1 MEHAHAAVAMMA
13 LAAAFASAAAAHV
26 HEDAAR
32 AADMIGGGAGTG
44 AGGAAPALHS
54 HVGVGGGGPAVATL
68 TVANAGRVALVS
80 ANATACGASGLL
92 GRAAGD
98 ADWSLRPGAAASVSW
113 AAPCEEGRAVLVRV
127 EYGMADGTAA
137 AEVHRACAGG
147 GGERGAPPCAVGGAW
162 GGYAGGVHANGSHPA
177 RPGEPEPPQ
186 PRPLP
191 APAIASCAVAGL
203 SVTVCAS
210 GGPGGGGAEPL
221 RIMRQLSPGP
231 PGYALAGTVTPPAG
245 GAAACH
251 ADAAPRN
258 SAAAAYRVS
267 AGAAGGQQERHSL
280 PARADFA
287 AQQCYVSTPAGER
300 IGSPGGPPAPPPAAR
315 ADYRIAM
322 YAGLGS
328 TPLTVEARFGPDRVV
343 VERQPDGSWS
353 RLGYH
358 PSHPRDSLSE
368 YLPAERVARGASGE
382 ADVRYVRADLLRH
395 LDAFWGARQ

>member
-26 HEDAAR
+26 HEEAAR
-32 AADMIGGGAGTG
+32 AADGIGGGTG
-44 AGGAAPALHS
+44 AGAGQALHS
-54 HVGVGGGGPAVATL
+54 HVGLGGGSPAVATL

-98 ADWSLRPGAAASVSW
+98 AEWSLRRGAAASVSW
-113 AAPCEEGRAVLVRV
+113 AAPCAEGRPVLVRV
-127 EYGMADGTAA
+127 EYAMADGTAA
-137 AEVHRACAGG
+137 AEVHRACAAGRG
-147 GGERGAPPCAVGGAW
+147 GAPPCAGGGA
-162 GGYAGGVHANGSHPA
+162 AGGPA
-177 RPGEPEPPQ
+177 GGISAGGAQPAQPGAPGPPP
-186 PRPLP
+186 PRLP
-191 APAIASCAVAGL
+191 APAIASCAVSGL

-210 GGPGGGGAEPL
+210 GGPGGGAAGAL
-221 RIMRQLSPGP
+221 RIMRQVSPGP

-245 GAAACH
+245 GGIACH

-258 SAAAAYRVS
+258 SAAATYRAS
-267 AGAAGGQQERHSL
+267 AGAAGGQGQERHSL

-287 AQQCYVSTPAGER
+287 AQQCYVSTPGGER
-300 IGSPGGPPAPPPAAR
+300 IGSPGGPPAPLPASR
-315 ADYRIAM
+315 ADYRIAV
-322 YAGLGS
+322 YEGLGS

-382 ADVRYVRADLLRH
+382 ADVRYARADLLRH